1 MKLKQILSNNAY
13 WTINKHLAKEIGL
26 DATVLLQHFV
36 DLQDAFFKQG
46 SFYQQQDRL
55 LNDLPLTL
63 DYLRKATKVL
73 VNKGFISVI
82 KKGVPAKNH
91 YEIHE
96 EHILSFLLSTTS
108 SVSEARLD
116 IHEKHDKHK
125 ELKDTKNLNTNTSI
139 TNNKKPEALK
149 LRDNLFN
156 YNKSTERNIDSSFE
170 LGIPPK
176 KEEEPNLWVLDMDGE
191 LDDIIN

>member
-13 WTINKHLAKEIGL
+13 WTINKSLANEIGL

-36 DLQDAFFKQG
+36 DLQDAFFKDG
-46 SFYQQQDRL
+46 AFYQQQDRL
-55 LNDLPLTL
+55 INDLPLTR

-73 VNKGFISVI
+73 VKKGFITVV
-82 KKGVPAKNH
+82 KRGVPAKNH
-91 YEIHE
+91 YEVLE
-96 EHILSFLLSTTS
+96 KNILSFLVSTTS
-108 SVSEARLD
+108 SVSEAPL
-116 IHEKHDKHK
+116 EGSKKHDKHK

-156 YNKSTERNIDSSFE
+156 FNKSTERNIDSSFE
-170 LGIPPK
+170 FGVPPK
-176 KEEEPNLWVLDMDGE
+176 KEEEPDLWLLDMDQE
-191 LDDIIN
+191 LGDIIN